1 VTKNIIDI
9 SHWEEPVDFAKVSGD
24 GILAVIAKSTT
35 GAPAIDLA
43 YAACKAAAA
52 PYNVLWG

>member
-9 SHWEEPVDFAKVSGD
+9 SDWEEPVDFAKVSGD

-35 GAPAIDLA
+35 GAAGIDPA
-43 YAACKAAAA
+43 
-52 PYNVLWG
+52 